1 MAAMAPASSTDVD
14 ETFLGGKLL
23 IATPSIGDPRFDRTV
38 IVMCDHSPDHAMG
51 IVINKPADDLR
62 LPELFEQLGVDGIR
76 PAPDTPVLIGGP
88 VDQDR
93 GFVLHTRDYSSLE
106 ATLPVSPR
114 IGLTATKDVL
124 DAIAS
129 SHPPRRSLLA
139 LGYAGW
145 GAGQLEQEL
154 AANAWLV
161 IELDETLVFDTGD
174 ADKWQ
179 RALDLIGVSPEHLS
193 ALSGHA

>member
-51 IVINKPADDLR
+51 IIINKPADDLR

-93 GFVLHTRDYSSLE
+93 KRVVTPPTRWHPHRHMQRGIAKPVAGIVHPGGLLE
-106 ATLPVSPR
+106 HATVPR
-114 IGLTATKDVL
+114 DIGLHQKV
-124 DAIAS
+124 
-129 SHPPRRSLLA
+129 A
-139 LGYAGW
+139 L
-145 GAGQLEQEL
+145 
-154 AANAWLV
+154 
-161 IELDETLVFDTGD
+161 F
-174 ADKWQ
+174 
-179 RALDLIGVSPEHLS
+179 P
-193 ALSGHA
+193 